1 MANKRHL
8 FDLVTHLT
16 CQINTP
22 ADLNRLV
29 YRNDWAI
36 KRFNPALNRLVYRN
50 DWAIKRFN
58 PASKE
63 VNQNNGGVALWTNSK
78 SRSPLAVK
86 YQKKVSY

>member
-36 KRFNPALNRLVYRN
+36 KRFNPA
-50 DWAIKRFN
+50 
-58 PASKE
+58 SKE
-63 VNQNNGGVALWTNSK
+63 VSQNNGGVALWTNSK

-86 YQKKVSY
+86 YQKKVSH